1 MQKIGLIAILI
12 TCFLF
17 GIICGGAETNNT
29 DIALKE
35 EIEQFEEQITDKN
48 NSYVPSVD
56 IPGNLITY
64 GCIIHCFR
72 HDKGSIKQVYSV
84 IKHNTFV
91 AH

>member
-56 IPGNLITY
+56 IPESAIYSIGRKGEEIIDKAFDFGFGFIKNL
-64 GCIIHCFR
+64 FE
-72 HDKGSIKQVYSV
+72 
-84 IKHNTFV
+84 
-91 AH
+91 